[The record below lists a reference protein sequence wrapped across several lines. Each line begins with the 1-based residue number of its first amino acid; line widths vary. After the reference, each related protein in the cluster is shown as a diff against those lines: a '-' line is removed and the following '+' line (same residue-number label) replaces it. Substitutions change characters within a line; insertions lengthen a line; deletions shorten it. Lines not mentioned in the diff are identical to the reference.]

1 MDHPTVTRHPR
12 LRRLAGTVVAAAAIA
27 ALAPAATAGAIEPS
41 RLDHSCFIHY
51 DLKIGPLKGGRA
63 EGHCPQDAGRYYHGP
78 NIPDHWSLGVVYL
91 PDGTMYSAGVDN
103 VLNLPPRDIPIPHL

>member
-27 ALAPAATAGAIEPS
+27 TLAPAATAGTIEAS
-41 RLDHSCFIHY
+41 VYNDSCWQHEDFKLGSLRI
-51 DLKIGPLKGGRA
+51 GRA
-63 EGHCPQDAGRYYHGP
+63 EGDCPQDAGSYYRGRGVP
-78 NIPDHWSLGVVYL
+78 SRWSLGVLYL
-91 PDGTMYSAGVDN
+91 PNGDMYSASVDN